1 MKNDTGKNPLRQAL
15 ILLLVIMIPAA
26 GFLGWHIGQGSAQQE
41 PAAEHEETI
50 QDNGHGL
57 FSWHDEVFDAEE
69 REILLQLMTEQ
80 GLTELYQDIPSSVPT
95 ASIKELA
102 DACEALG
109 IRLYLLVGDAKWAL
123 DKKASK
129 LRAEIQRAA
138 LIGCSGIMVDIE
150 PGSLDEWKNDRDS
163 VMESMTQGFLQAKA
177 SAEKEG
183 LEMIVCL
190 SWYYDDYGYGS
201 ELEQIVE
208 DGCDTLAIMNYN
220 REDEVGQ
227 IETEAELCREY
238 GKALINIYELQEIG
252 KYDLEEINTY
262 REEGLSSLWQSWE
275 ELRSVYSEQDISAAL
290 HEYRALKAMN

>member
-1 MKNDTGKNPLRQAL
+1 MKKDIDKNPLRLAL

-26 GFLGWHIGQGSAQQE
+26 GFLGWHIGQGTAQKEQT
-41 PAAEHEETI
+41 AEEEETVK
-50 QDNGHGL
+50 DSGHGL
-57 FSWHDEVFDAEE
+57 FSWHDEVFDEEE
-69 REILLQLMTEQ
+69 REVLFQLMTEQ
-80 GLTELYQDIPSSVPT
+80 GLTELYQDIPATMST
-95 ASIKELA
+95 ARIKELA

-109 IRLYLLVGDAKWAL
+109 IRLYLLVGNSEWAL
-123 DKKASK
+123 DKKATK

-177 SAEKEG
+177 AAEKEG

-190 SWYYDDYGYGS
+190 SWYYDDYGYES
-201 ELEQIVE
+201 ELKQIVE
-208 DGCDTLAIMNYN
+208 EGCDTLAIMNYN
-220 REDEVGQ
+220 REDEAGQ
-227 IETEAELCREY
+227 IETEAKLCRKY

-252 KYDLEEINTY
+252 KYDLEEIHTY
-262 REEGLSSLWQSWE
+262 REEGLPALWQSWE
-275 ELRSVYSEQDISAAL
+275 ELHSIYSDQDISAAL